1 MRVQVEVSL
10 YPLRTE
16 KLSEPINAF
25 CRTLIQRG
33 LDVES
38 GPMSTHV
45 SGKSSEVFDALRQ
58 AFNEVAQDY
67 QVVLAMRMSNACPD
81 NARAPGGIPSNRV

>member
-1 MRVQVEVSL
+1 MRVEVEVSL

-25 CRTLIQRG
+25 CRVLIQRG
-33 LDVES
+33 LDIES
-38 GPMSTHV
+38 GPMSTRI
-45 SGKSSEVFDALRQ
+45 SGRSNEVFDALRD
-58 AFNEVAQDY
+58 AFSEVAQHD

-81 NARAPGGIPSNRV
+81 ERAHTRGKPV